1 MRTTTT
7 LEGVLDNIPN
17 KTRNKNYL
25 KPLCGLPMSPYFSA
39 LKIRWLIDNIPRVKQ
54 AVDAKKCAFGTIDTW
69 LIWVSKEPST
79 KIKVNKKFRILSSN
93 TSYV

>member
-7 LEGVLDNIPN
+7 LEDILDSVPN

-39 LKIRWLIDNIPRVKQ
+39 LKIRWLIDNIPRVKH
-54 AVDAKKCAFGTIDTW
+54 AVDEERCAFGTIDTW
-69 LIWVSKEPST
+69 LIWACSFIYFYLYIYYAT
-79 KIKVNKKFRILSSN
+79 L
-93 TSYV
+93 

>member
-7 LEGVLDNIPN
+7 LEDILDSVPN

-39 LKIRWLIDNIPRVKQ
+39 LKIRWLIDNISRVKH
-54 AVDAKKCAFGTIDTW
+54 AIDEERCAFGTIDTW
-69 LIWVSKEPST
+69 LIWVYFHLLIFILFY
-79 KIKVNKKFRILSSN
+79 KIYNY
-93 TSYV
+93 SYFIH

>member
-1 MRTTTT
+1 MLNKIYHFAVWHDMRTTTT
-7 LEGVLDNIPN
+7 LEDVLDNIPN

-54 AVDAKKCAFGTIDTW
+54 AVDAQKCAFGTVDTW
-69 LIWVSKEPST
+69 LIWVN
-79 KIKVNKKFRILSSN
+79 VH
-93 TSYV
+93 